1 MHQIAKRNARLH
13 LAFKAHQH
21 RFRHIERHHAGRG
34 SERHQARARRE
45 RNPDRET
52 GVGVPPGADGIRQ
65 QHTVQPGVDHAVA
78 RTQRHT
84 AAVHDEVRQRVMR
97 GDVNRLRIRRRVA
110 EGLHHEI
117 GREAEARQVFQ
128 FITGHRTGGVLRT
141 HGGHFRLAIGT
152 RTDTRDAAGA
162 TDHFLRQR
170 VAAIAFSHIFRVT
183 EHVAVRQ
190 AQRFTRFGSQAAAD
204 DQRNTT
210 TRAYFVDQHIG
221 FQFKIR
227 QQFAG
232 FVVAHFTFERVDVNH
247 IAHVQV

>member
-1 MHQIAKRNARLH
+1 MYQIAKRNARLH
-13 LAFKAHQH
+13 LALKAHQH
-21 RFRHIERHHAGRG
+21 RFRHIERHHASRG
-34 SERHQARARRE
+34 SKRHQARARRE

-52 GVGVPPGADGIRQ
+52 GVGVAAGADGIRQ

-78 RTQRHT
+78 RTQRHA
-84 AAVHDEVRQRVMR
+84 AAVHDEVRQGVVR

-117 GREAEARQVFQ
+117 GGEAEARQVFQ
-128 FITGHRTGGVLRT
+128 FITGHRAGGVLGP
-141 HGGHFRLAIGT
+141 HGGHFRLAIRT

-162 TDHFLRQR
+162 THHFLRQR
-170 VAAIAFSHIFRVT
+170 VATVAFSHIFRVT

-190 AQRFTRFGSQAAAD
+190 AQRFTRFGGQAAAD

-210 TRAYFVDQHIG
+210 ARAYFVDQHVG

-232 FVVAHFTFERVDVNH
+232 FVVAYFAAVRVDVNH